1 MTRIGNVDQIL
12 LLLREQ
18 LQRTDKRRGA
28 QPKSASTRAEA
39 AAARPLERARALA
52 ALESLSDEEKRK
64 AVVRGLLT
72 EEFGE
77 AVGNDA
83 ALQSIVDDVVRIIGE
98 TPGGPELIDRA
109 FAQLRETQ
117 A

>member
-1 MTRIGNVDQIL
+1 MTRVGNVDQVL

-18 LQRTDKRRGA
+18 LQRTDGKKRTDRGTGVR
-28 QPKSASTRAEA
+28 KAS
-39 AAARPLERARALA
+39 ARPLDRVRALA
-52 ALESLSDEEKRK
+52 ALDSLNEDEVRS

-77 AVGNDA
+77 AVGNDP
-83 ALQSIVDDVVRIIGE
+83 ALHAIVEDVVRIIAE
-98 TPGGPELIDRA
+98 TPGGHQLMTQA
-109 FAQLRETQ
+109 VAQLKEGR